1 MEVLLLC
8 GRILNDNLDIATINM
23 ALFRLGASDA
33 ARTLHGVDKVTI
45 WVKLIT
51 LAHVYWISLGRLA
64 ATQEF
69 SHWGKHVLH

>member
-45 WVKLIT
+45 
-51 LAHVYWISLGRLA
+51 
-64 ATQEF
+64 
-69 SHWGKHVLH
+69 